1 MLGVP
6 TASASVLA
14 ALFALGIAI
23 VAAAWI
29 RDGRRRPSTPTD
41 LAVAVA
47 VAAAVA
53 SLPYVGW
60 RFVKDVRYTTSL
72 DPYERAAAGPIQS
85 YLPGYLVD
93 GARKVVPPGA
103 TYATVVGGSVPYAD
117 ARDAFGPLVLT
128 TLFPRQSVPVRD
140 AQWIVAWGISPAR
153 VAQVG
158 KVIVV
163 QRRLGPL
170 PPVFVAKVRG

>member
-6 TASASVLA
+6 SASPFLLA
-14 ALFALGIAI
+14 ALFALGLAI
-23 VAAAWI
+23 VAGAWLLG
-29 RDGRRRPSTPTD
+29 GRRRPDTAPE

-60 RFVKDVRYTTSL
+60 RFVKDMQYTRSL
-72 DPYERAAAGPIQS
+72 DSYEQAAAGPIQS

-93 GARKVVPPGA
+93 GARTVIPPGA
-103 TYATVVGGSVPYAD
+103 SYATVVGRSVPYAD
-117 ARDAFGPLVLT
+117 ARDAFGPLALI

-140 AQWIVAWGISPAR
+140 AQWLVAWGVSPSS
-153 VAQVG
+153 VAPVG
-158 KVIVV
+158 KVVVV
-163 QRRLGPL
+163 QRRLGAL
-170 PPVFVAKVRG
+170 PPVFVAKVRR

>member
-1 MLGVP
+1 MVGVP
-6 TASASVLA
+6 NASAAVVA
-14 ALFALGIAI
+14 ALFALGLAI

-29 RDGRRRPSTPTD
+29 RGGRRRPGTPAE
-41 LAVAVA
+41 LAVAIA

-60 RFVKDVRYTTSL
+60 RFAKDLRYTTSL

-85 YLPGYLVD
+85 FLPGYLVD
-93 GARKVVPPGA
+93 GARRVVPPGA
-103 TYATVVGGSVPYAD
+103 TYATVVGRAVPYPT

-140 AQWIVAWGISPAR
+140 AQWIVAWGVSPAS
-153 VAQVG
+153 VAPVG
-158 KVIVV
+158 KVVVV
-163 QRRLGPL
+163 QRRLGPV
-170 PPVFVAKVRG
+170 PPVYVAKVRR

>member
-6 TASASVLA
+6 SASPLLLA
-14 ALFALGIAI
+14 ALFALGLAV
-23 VAAAWI
+23 VAVAWVAG
-29 RDGRRRPSTPTD
+29 GRRRPGTAPA

-60 RFVKDVRYTTSL
+60 RFVKDVRYTRSL

-103 TYATVVGGSVPYAD
+103 TYATVVGPSVPYAD

-153 VAQVG
+153 VAPVG
-158 KVIVV
+158 KVTVV
-163 QRRLGPL
+163 QRRLGAL